1 MRFSRFSGV
10 GSKCSPAA
18 RVGSPAV
25 LFDDVP
31 SYPSGHRVLVNA
43 NGTPRRQ
50 AVTLGLPEPERAG
63 HEELLAYWRRVVSG
77 LLPLD
82 PAVVDDAPF
91 LQNRATSLE
100 DFPAPVWHPKDGG
113 RFLGTA
119 CVVAGVPPCRPR
131 VEVPGEA
138 HLGSRTN
145 HKGLYE
151 SFDPLWT
158 EVAQLA

>member
-1 MRFSRFSGV
+1 MNPNDKHLFVVRAVEDRDLSARRDRGRVPPQVVVSKLLSRGYFEPV
-10 GSKCSPAA
+10 DRDAL
-18 RVGSPAV
+18 RVDSTHHMADRAV
-25 LFDDVP
+25 LAGSV
-31 SYPSGHRVLVNA
+31 HR
-43 NGTPRRQ
+43 
-50 AVTLGLPEPERAG
+50 
-63 HEELLAYWRRVVSG
+63 
-77 LLPLD
+77 
-82 PAVVDDAPF
+82 
-91 LQNRATSLE
+91 LQNHEHTVCRLCCEPRLE
-100 DFPAPVWHPKDGG
+100 VGQQRNPLLEQL
-113 RFLGTA
+113 LGTA